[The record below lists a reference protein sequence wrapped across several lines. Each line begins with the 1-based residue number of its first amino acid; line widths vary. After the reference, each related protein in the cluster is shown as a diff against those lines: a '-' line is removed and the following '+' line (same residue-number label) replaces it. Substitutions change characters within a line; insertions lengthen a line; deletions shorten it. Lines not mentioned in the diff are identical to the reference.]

1 MNRLNMLNSSVMGW
15 TPSGPVCRLKLSER
29 IAVRVPL
36 HIARVLETMATS
48 AGLSQSDLVR
58 QLIIE
63 AMRAR
68 FEAEV
73 RCRPEVL
80 ADQTGEEI
88 VQ

>member
-15 TPSGPVCRLKLSER
+15 APNGPVCRLKLSER

-48 AGLSQSDLVR
+48 AGVSQSDLVR

-63 AMRAR
+63 AVRAR

-73 RCRPEVL
+73 LCRREVL
-80 ADQTGEEI
+80 AGQTGEEI